1 MVDAPDSKRA
11 EERNSDH
18 TSVDEIASRQDW
30 NTVLE
35 LLATGAPLQLS
46 LEAIIGKAESHYD
59 GMRCAIMA
67 LDSERSTLRHLAA
80 PSVADWYLAAIDGT
94 EVGPT
99 GHCCAVSAFNRRRV
113 VVKDIEVDAQ
123 WLERDSRAG
132 EAGLRA
138 CWCQPVFSMSGNLL
152 GTFAA
157 YHEEPHVPS
166 TSELEEIMTAAR
178 LTGIAMER
186 TRNDFELRLAKESA
200 ERASRAKSEF
210 LASVSHELRTP
221 LNAILGFSEIMKDG
235 LLGPKGVEK
244 FPAYASDIHSS
255 ARHLLDLINDVLD
268 LSRVESGHGEL
279 HPEAV
284 EVKDLIAAS
293 ISLVREQ
300 AVRSDVTLK
309 SSVDDLMPIL
319 YADPLKMKQVVVNLL
334 TNAIKFSPSGGM
346 VLVRAGLLKNDDL
359 EISVTDSGIGM
370 SRSDIKVALEP
381 FRQVENVA
389 TRSRQGVGLGLP
401 LSKTLVELHKGSLD
415 IESHPGQGTT
425 VRVRMPAD
433 RLTLL

>member
-1 MVDAPDSKRA
+1 MADALDPMRA
-11 EERNSDH
+11 AERGGELVSN
-18 TSVDEIASRQDW
+18 DEAASRQDW

-46 LEAIIGKAESHYD
+46 LEAIIGKVEGLYA

-67 LDSERSTLRHLAA
+67 LDSEHLTLCHLAA
-80 PSVADWYLAAIDGT
+80 PSVADWYVEAINGLK
-94 EVGPT
+94 VGPS
-99 GHCCAVSAFNRRRV
+99 GHCCAVSAFKRRRV
-113 VVKDIEVDAQ
+113 VVEDVEADAEWMAVDAQ
-123 WLERDSRAG
+123 ATK
-132 EAGLRA
+132 AGLHA
-138 CWCQPVFSMSGNLL
+138 GWCQPIFAMTGDLL
-152 GTFAA
+152 GTFAV
-157 YHEEPHVPS
+157 YHEERHIPS
-166 TSELEEIMTAAR
+166 TAELEEVMTAAR

-186 TRNDFELRLAKESA
+186 TRNEFELRLAKESA
-200 ERASRAKSEF
+200 ERASRSKSEF

-268 LSRVESGHGEL
+268 LSRFESGHGEL

-284 EVKDLIAAS
+284 EVSTLVEAS

-300 AVRSDVTLK
+300 ATRSNVHLRMSIDE
-309 SSVDDLMPIL
+309 DLPIL
-319 YADPLKMKQVVVNLL
+319 YADPLKMKQVIVNLM
-334 TNAIKFSPSGGM
+334 TNAIKFSPTGAA
-346 VLVRAGLLKNDDL
+346 VVIRARLLEDDDL
-359 EISVTDSGIGM
+359 EISVTDSGVGM

-381 FRQVENVA
+381 FRQVESVA

-401 LSKTLVELHKGSLD
+401 LSKTLVELHKGTLE
-415 IESHPGQGTT
+415 IESQSGEGTT
-425 VRVRMPAD
+425 IRVRLPAD
-433 RLTLL
+433 RMTQI

>member
-1 MVDAPDSKRA
+1 MADSLNPRRPVERETALASSAERA
-11 EERNSDH
+11 SD
-18 TSVDEIASRQDW
+18 QDW
-30 NTVLE
+30 STVLE

-46 LEAIIGKAESHYD
+46 LEAIIGKVEGLYA

-67 LDSERSTLRHLAA
+67 LDSEHLTLCHLAA
-80 PSVADWYLAAIDGT
+80 PSVTDWYVSAIDGL
-94 EVGPT
+94 EVGPS
-99 GHCCAVSAFNRRRV
+99 GHCCAVSAFKRRRV
-113 VVKDIEVDAQ
+113 VVEDILSDMQWLAVDAN
-123 WLERDSRAG
+123 AA
-132 EAGLRA
+132 EAGFRA
-138 CWCQPVFSMSGNLL
+138 CWCQPIFAMTGDLL

-157 YHEEPHVPS
+157 YHQERHVPS
-166 TSELEEIMTAAR
+166 TAELDEVMTAAR

-186 TRNDFELRLAKESA
+186 TRNEYELRLAKETA
-200 ERASRAKSEF
+200 ERASRSKSEF

-268 LSRVESGHGEL
+268 LARFESGHGEL

-284 EVKDLIAAS
+284 EVSTLVEAS

-300 AVRSDVTLK
+300 ATRSNVHLRMSIDENL
-309 SSVDDLMPIL
+309 PIL
-319 YADPLKMKQVVVNLL
+319 YADPLKMKQVVVNLM
-334 TNAIKFSPSGGM
+334 TNAIKFSPIGAVVM
-346 VLVRAGLLKNDDL
+346 IRARLLDNDDL
-359 EISVTDSGIGM
+359 EISVTDSGVGM

-401 LSKTLVELHKGSLD
+401 LSKTLVELHKGTLD
-415 IESHPGQGTT
+415 IESQSGQGTT
-425 VRVRMPAD
+425 VRVRIPAD
-433 RLTLL
+433 RMTAL

>member
-1 MVDAPDSKRA
+1 MADALDPAGAAKRKT
-11 EERNSDH
+11 EL
-18 TSVDEIASRQDW
+18 TSGDETSARQDW

-46 LEAIIGKAESHYD
+46 LEAIIGKVEGLYA

-67 LDSERSTLRHLAA
+67 LDAEEQTLRHLAA
-80 PSVADWYLAAIDGT
+80 PSVAEGYVSSIDGLKLR
-94 EVGPT
+94 PN
-99 GHCCAVSAFNRRRV
+99 GHCCAVSAFKRRRV
-113 VVKDIEVDAQ
+113 VVEDIAADSEWQAVDAQ
-123 WLERDSRAG
+123 AT

-138 CWCQPVFSMSGNLL
+138 CWCQPIFAMTGDLL
-152 GTFAA
+152 GTFAV
-157 YHEEPHVPS
+157 YHEEKHVPS
-166 TSELEEIMTAAR
+166 TAELEEVMTAAR

-186 TRNDFELRLAKESA
+186 TRNEFELRLAKETA
-200 ERASRAKSEF
+200 ERASRSKSEF

-268 LSRVESGHGEL
+268 LSRFESGHGEL
-279 HPEAV
+279 HPETV
-284 EVKDLIAAS
+284 EVSALVEAS

-300 AVRSDVTLK
+300 ATRNDVRLRA
-309 SSVDDLMPIL
+309 SVDEDLPTL
-319 YADPLKMKQVVVNLL
+319 YADPLKMKQVIVNLM
-334 TNAIKFSPSGGM
+334 TNAIKFSPPGASVVIG
-346 VLVRAGLLKNDDL
+346 AHLLGNGDL
-359 EISVTDSGIGM
+359 EISVTDSGVGM

-381 FRQVENVA
+381 FRQVESVA

-401 LSKTLVELHKGSLD
+401 LSKTLVELHSGTLE
-415 IESHPGQGTT
+415 IESQSGQGTT
-425 VRVRMPAD
+425 VRVRLPAD
-433 RLTLL
+433 RMMVL

>member
-18 TSVDEIASRQDW
+18 TSVDEVPVRQDW

-46 LEAIIGKAESHYD
+46 LEAIIGKVEGLHA

-67 LDSERSTLRHLAA
+67 LDPERSTLRHLAA
-80 PSVADWYLAAIDGT
+80 PSVAEWYVESINGIEAGAS
-94 EVGPT
+94 
-99 GHCCAVSAFNRRRV
+99 GHGCAVSAFNRRRV
-113 VVKDIEVDAQ
+113 VVEDIAADAA
-123 WLERDSRAG
+123 WMESDSRAG

-138 CWCQPVFSMSGNLL
+138 CWCQPIFSMSGDLL

-157 YHEEPHVPS
+157 YHEAPHVPA
-166 TSELEEIMTAAR
+166 TGELEAVMTAAR

-186 TRNDFELRLAKESA
+186 TRTEFELRLAKETA

-235 LLGPKGVEK
+235 LLGPKGAEK

-268 LSRVESGHGEL
+268 LSRFESGHGEL

-284 EVKDLIAAS
+284 EVSDLIEAS

-300 AVRSDVTLK
+300 ATRSDVRLK
-309 SSVDDLMPIL
+309 SAVDDLLPIL
-319 YADPLKMKQVVVNLL
+319 YADPLKMKQVIVNLI
-334 TNAIKFSPSGGM
+334 TNAIKFSPPSGI
-346 VLVRAGLLKNDDL
+346 VTIRAGLMENGDL
-359 EISVTDSGIGM
+359 EIAVTDDGIGM
-370 SRSDIKVALEP
+370 SPSDIKVALEP
-381 FRQVENVA
+381 FRQVESVA

-401 LSKTLVELHKGSLD
+401 LSKTLVEMHKGTLT
-415 IESHPGQGTT
+415 IESQPRQGTT
-425 VRVRMPAD
+425 VRVQLPAD

>member
-11 EERNSDH
+11 EILGSDH
-18 TSVDEIASRQDW
+18 TSVDEAALRQDW

-46 LEAIIGKAESHYD
+46 LEAIIGKVEGLHS

-67 LDSERSTLRHLAA
+67 LDPERSTLRHLAA
-80 PSVADWYLAAIDGT
+80 PSVADWYVAEIDGI
-94 EVGPT
+94 EAGDS
-99 GHCCAVSAFNRRRV
+99 GHGCAVSAYNRRRV
-113 VVKDIEVDAQ
+113 LVEDIQADEAWLASDA
-123 WLERDSRAG
+123 RAL

-138 CWCQPVFSMSGNLL
+138 CWCQPIFSMSGDLL

-157 YHEEPHVPS
+157 YHEKPHLPGKG
-166 TSELEEIMTAAR
+166 ELEEVMTAAR

-186 TRNDFELRLAKESA
+186 TRNDFELRLAKETA

-268 LSRVESGHGEL
+268 LARFESGHGEL
-279 HPEAV
+279 HPEV
-284 EVKDLIAAS
+284 VQVDDLIEAS
-293 ISLVREQ
+293 IGLVREQ
-300 AVRSDVTLK
+300 ATRSDVRLK
-309 SSVDDLMPIL
+309 SEIAEALPAL
-319 YADPLKMKQVVVNLL
+319 YADPLKMKQVVVNLM
-334 TNAIKFSPSGGM
+334 TNAIKFSPPAAV
-346 VLVRAGLLKNDDL
+346 VLIRAELLEEGDL
-359 EISVTDSGIGM
+359 EISVNDNGIGM
-370 SRSDIKVALEP
+370 SPQDIKVALEP
-381 FRQVENVA
+381 FRQVESVA

-401 LSKTLVELHKGSLD
+401 LSKTLVELHKGTLT
-415 IESHPGQGTT
+415 IESQPGQGTT
-425 VRVRMPAD
+425 VRVRLPAD
-433 RLTLL
+433 RLTSL